1 MLDFWATW
9 CGPCIGE
16 LPNVKAAYAKW
27 HSQGFEVL
35 SLSFDDAN
43 MSDKL
48 KDFTAKNGMDWRHVY
63 EGKGWGTIIGEM
75 YDVNAI
81 PFVLL
86 VDGDTGQI
94 LGDASNLRGPGI
106 VDFVGKV
113 LAKKKGN

>member
-1 MLDFWATW
+1 
-9 CGPCIGE
+9 
-16 LPNVKAAYAKW
+16 
-27 HSQGFEVL
+27 
-35 SLSFDDAN
+35 
-43 MSDKL
+43 
-48 KDFTAKNGMDWRHVY
+48 MDWRHVY